1 MDGYESELLVIA
13 ERVNR
18 IIKCLNVECD
28 PVWVDEGDFSDM
40 VKRMVVSIYTRIHTF
55 GTMVL
60 YFRFEFARF
69 CRSSLLNG
77 IDLKTKFDQH
87 IKEHG
92 GDCAFE
98 KFEKEKIYEK
108 FVNFLGK

>member
-1 MDGYESELLVIA
+1 MYAYKSKLLVIA

-18 IIKCLNVECD
+18 IIKCLNAECD
-28 PVWVDEGDFSDM
+28 PVWVDEGDFSHM
-40 VKRMVVSIYTRIHTF
+40 VKRMVVSINTRVHTF
-55 GTMVL
+55 ETMIL

-69 CRSSLLNG
+69 CRSSLLHG
-77 IDLKTKFDQH
+77 IDLRMKFDQH
-87 IKEHG
+87 IKKHG

-108 FVNFLGK
+108 FVNLLGK